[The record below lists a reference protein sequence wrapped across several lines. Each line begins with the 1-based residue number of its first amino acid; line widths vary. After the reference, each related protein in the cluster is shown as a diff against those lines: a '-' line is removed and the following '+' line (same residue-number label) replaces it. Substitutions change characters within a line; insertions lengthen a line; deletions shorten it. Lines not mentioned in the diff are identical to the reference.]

1 MADDQTPNLLPWK
14 RPHPGFFLAFE
25 GPDGGGKSTQAA
37 RLADWLREDDALDV
51 VTCRDPGS
59 TRLGNR
65 LREILLNRGELQ
77 STLSAEMLLF
87 MASRAQLVDEVVRP
101 ALAAGRVV
109 ICDRYLLSNIVY
121 QGVAGGLSI
130 DEIAR
135 VGQVATGGLL
145 PDLTLV
151 LNVSRDVAVN
161 RIGASR
167 DRLEDRPETYHA
179 QVVKGYADA
188 LLLMSD
194 GPEGCPYYP
203 SPMAAIDASA
213 DADAV
218 ALQIRKEVANALA
231 SRSAVMTA
239 RGRRSDPAP
248 SRDDSPM
255 RFCSSAPKGSASGRS
270 RSRLAQALL
279 CEQQPRG
286 IA

>member
-1 MADDQTPNLLPWK
+1 MADDKSPSLLPWK

-25 GPDGGGKSTQAA
+25 GPDGGGKSTQAD

-65 LREILLNRGELQ
+65 LREILLERGELQ
-77 STLSAEMLLF
+77 PTSTAEMLLF
-87 MASRAQLVDEVVRP
+87 MASRAQLVAEVVRP
-101 ALAAGRVV
+101 ALEAGRVV

-121 QGVAGGLSI
+121 QGSAGGLPI

-151 LNVSRDVAVN
+151 LNISRDEAKR

-167 DRLEDRPETYHA
+167 DRLEDRPESYHA
-179 QVVKGYADA
+179 QVAKGYLDA

-194 GPEGCPYYP
+194 GPEGCTYYP
-203 SPMAAIDASA
+203 SPMAAIDAGEEA
-213 DADAV
+213 EAV
-218 ALQIRKEVANALA
+218 ARQIRKEVANAL
-231 SRSAVMTA
+231 RL
-239 RGRRSDPAP
+239 
-248 SRDDSPM
+248 SPW
-255 RFCSSAPKGSASGRS
+255 P
-270 RSRLAQALL
+270 
-279 CEQQPRG
+279 
-286 IA
+286 

>member
-1 MADDQTPNLLPWK
+1 MTDYQLPSYLSWE

-37 RLADWLREDDALDV
+37 RLADWLREDDEFDV

-59 TRLGNR
+59 TPLGNR
-65 LREILLNRGELQ
+65 LRELLLERGELHP
-77 STLSAEMLLF
+77 TLKAEMLLF
-87 MASRAQLVDEVVRP
+87 MASRAQLVEDVIRP

-121 QGVAGGLSI
+121 QGIAGGLPV

-151 LNVSRDVAVN
+151 LGINRSVAKT

-167 DRLEDRPETYHA
+167 DRLEDRPESYHS
-179 QVVKGYADA
+179 QVWKGFMDA
-188 LLLMSD
+188 IVLMLS

-203 SPMAAIDASA
+203 SPMAMIDADK
-213 DADAV
+213 DADDV
-218 ALQIRKEVANALA
+218 ARQIRKEVANALRLG
-231 SRSAVMTA
+231 SR
-239 RGRRSDPAP
+239 P
-248 SRDDSPM
+248 
-255 RFCSSAPKGSASGRS
+255 
-270 RSRLAQALL
+270 
-279 CEQQPRG
+279 
-286 IA
+286 

>member
-1 MADDQTPNLLPWK
+1 MVDDQSSNPVPWK

-37 RLADWLREDDALDV
+37 RLADWLREGDALDV

-65 LREILLNRGELQ
+65 LREILLERGELQ
-77 STLSAEMLLF
+77 TTLNAEMLLF
-87 MASRAQLVDEVVRP
+87 MASRAQLVQEVVRP

-109 ICDRYLLSNIVY
+109 ICDRFLLSNIVY
-121 QGVAGGLSI
+121 QGIAGGLPI

-151 LNVSRDVAVN
+151 LNISRDVAKG

-167 DRLEDRPETYHA
+167 DLMEDRPDGYHA
-179 QVVKGYADA
+179 QVAKGYADA

-194 GPEGCPYYP
+194 GPEGCTYYP
-203 SPMAAIDASA
+203 SPMTAIDASA
-213 DADAV
+213 DADVV
-218 ALQIRKEVANALA
+218 ARQIRKEVASALRLGP
-231 SRSAVMTA
+231 RS
-239 RGRRSDPAP
+239 
-248 SRDDSPM
+248 
-255 RFCSSAPKGSASGRS
+255 
-270 RSRLAQALL
+270 
-279 CEQQPRG
+279 
-286 IA
+286 